1 MTDDSDALRTKETLK
16 IMQQQAPDFLDAE
29 VHFISSFYSIAA
41 MDGQTADHLQQAIC
55 NYSRDD
61 ILTVMWVNFFAV
73 NTPFTFTPRIN

>member
-1 MTDDSDALRTKETLK
+1 
-16 IMQQQAPDFLDAE
+16 
-29 VHFISSFYSIAA
+29 